1 MEDLKKT
8 VAENIIRLRTNA
20 NMTQAQ
26 LGEKLNYSDK
36 SVSKWE
42 RGESLPDAYVLK
54 NIAELFYVSVDYLLS
69 KHSDDEKIESQ
80 IQFQRYNHRVISL
93 IAIFG
98 VWAAVLIA
106 FVTLWIV
113 TGGIYWI
120 MFVYAVPIS
129 LILTLIFNS
138 IWGRNKTNRNVL
150 IISGIL
156 WGGLACL
163 YLSFLSNS
171 FWQLFLIGVPLQIII
186 ILCGFIKRRKPR

>member
-80 IQFQRYNHRVISL
+80 IQFQRYNHKVISL

-138 IWGRNKTNRNVL
+138 IWGRNKTNRN
-150 IISGIL
+150 
-156 WGGLACL
+156 
-163 YLSFLSNS
+163 NS
-171 FWQLFLIGVPLQIII
+171 
-186 ILCGFIKRRKPR
+186 KNNNR